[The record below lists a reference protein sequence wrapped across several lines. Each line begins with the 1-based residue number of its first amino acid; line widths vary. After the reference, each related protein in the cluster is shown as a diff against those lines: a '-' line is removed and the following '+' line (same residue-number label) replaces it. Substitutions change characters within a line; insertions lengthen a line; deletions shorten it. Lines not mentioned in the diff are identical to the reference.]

1 MVGRSHL
8 LEAVREAHGTRKGN
22 DVILLDLL
30 GNPGL
35 LEEHGH
41 DHARG
46 VDHGKL
52 DLKSLTLYAILL
64 AAGFVLNLTVSKFFS
79 GLTGGFLS
87 PEFIIAAFCL
97 EILAI
102 KPNLGQAAVIG
113 LLAGVV
119 IQITASVKG
128 PDLIAEPVAAV
139 VMAALVSAF
148 GNSKA
153 KGALPLVGTF
163 VVTFASGLI
172 YAVIFSFL
180 IMKNPAF
187 VGVMAPV
194 VAATGVANAV
204 IVSALYL
211 PIKKALKLND

>member
-1 MVGRSHL
+1 MSQQNTNT
-8 LEAVREAHGTRKGN
+8 ANAQQ
-22 DVILLDLL
+22 
-30 GNPGL
+30 
-35 LEEHGH
+35 
-41 DHARG
+41 ARTVAT

-52 DLKSLTLYAILL
+52 DLKVLTLYAILL

-97 EILAI
+97 EILII
-102 KPNLGQAAVIG
+102 KPNIGQAAVIG

-139 VMAALVSAF
+139 VMALLVSALSD
-148 GNSKA
+148 SKA
-153 KGALPLVGTF
+153 KGMLPLVGTF
-163 VVTFASGLI
+163 IVTFISGII

-194 VAATGVANAV
+194 VAATGVANAI
-204 IVSALYL
+204 IVAALHL
-211 PIKKALKLND
+211 PIKKALKL

>member
-1 MVGRSHL
+1 MSQN
-8 LEAVREAHGTRKGN
+8 ANT
-22 DVILLDLL
+22 DQQ
-30 GNPGL
+30 
-35 LEEHGH
+35 
-41 DHARG
+41 ARTVTA

-79 GLTGGFLS
+79 GLTGGFLL

-128 PDLIAEPVAAV
+128 PDLIAEPLAAV

-153 KGALPLVGTF
+153 KGLLPLVGTF
-163 VVTFASGLI
+163 VVTFISGLI

-194 VAATGVANAV
+194 VAATGVANAI

>member
-1 MVGRSHL
+1 MSQQNTN
-8 LEAVREAHGTRKGN
+8 AAN
-22 DVILLDLL
+22 AQQ
-30 GNPGL
+30 
-35 LEEHGH
+35 
-41 DHARG
+41 ARTVAA

-52 DLKSLTLYAILL
+52 DLKALTLYAILL

-97 EILAI
+97 EILII
-102 KPNLGQAAVIG
+102 KPNIGQAAVIG

-139 VMAALVSAF
+139 VMALLVSALSD
-148 GNSKA
+148 SKA
-153 KGALPLVGTF
+153 KGLLPLVGTF
-163 VVTFASGLI
+163 IVTFISGII

-194 VAATGVANAV
+194 VAATGVANAI
-204 IVSALYL
+204 IVAALHL
-211 PIKKALKLND
+211 PIKKALKL

>member
-1 MVGRSHL
+1 MSQQNTNT
-8 LEAVREAHGTRKGN
+8 ANAQQ
-22 DVILLDLL
+22 
-30 GNPGL
+30 
-35 LEEHGH
+35 
-41 DHARG
+41 ARTVTT

-52 DLKSLTLYAILL
+52 DLKALTLYAILL

-97 EILAI
+97 EILII
-102 KPNLGQAAVIG
+102 KPNIGQAAVIG

-139 VMAALVSAF
+139 VMALLVSALSD
-148 GNSKA
+148 SKA
-153 KGALPLVGTF
+153 KGLLPLVGTF
-163 VVTFASGLI
+163 VVTFISGII

-194 VAATGVANAV
+194 VAATGVANAI
-204 IVSALYL
+204 IVAALHL
-211 PIKKALKLND
+211 PIKKALKL

>member
-1 MVGRSHL
+1 MSQQNTNT
-8 LEAVREAHGTRKGN
+8 ANAQQ
-22 DVILLDLL
+22 
-30 GNPGL
+30 
-35 LEEHGH
+35 
-41 DHARG
+41 ARTVTT

-52 DLKSLTLYAILL
+52 DLKALTLYAILL

-97 EILAI
+97 EILII
-102 KPNLGQAAVIG
+102 KPNIGQAAVIG

-139 VMAALVSAF
+139 VMALLVSAF
-148 GNSKA
+148 AESKA
-153 KGALPLVGTF
+153 KGLLPLVGTF
-163 VVTFASGLI
+163 VVTFI

-194 VAATGVANAV
+194 VAATGVANAI
-204 IVSALYL
+204 IVAALHL
-211 PIKKALKLND
+211 PIKKALKL

>member
-1 MVGRSHL
+1 MSQQNTNT
-8 LEAVREAHGTRKGN
+8 ANAQQ
-22 DVILLDLL
+22 
-30 GNPGL
+30 
-35 LEEHGH
+35 
-41 DHARG
+41 ARTVAA

-52 DLKSLTLYAILL
+52 DLKALTLYAILL

-97 EILAI
+97 EILII
-102 KPNLGQAAVIG
+102 KPNIGQAAVIG

-128 PDLIAEPVAAV
+128 PDLIAEPVAAA
-139 VMAALVSAF
+139 VMALLVSAF
-148 GNSKA
+148 ADSRA
-153 KGALPLVGTF
+153 KGLLPLVGTF
-163 VVTFASGLI
+163 VVTFISGII

-194 VAATGVANAV
+194 VAATGVANAI
-204 IVSALYL
+204 IVAALHL
-211 PIKKALKLND
+211 PIKKALKF

>member
-1 MVGRSHL
+1 MSQQNTNT
-8 LEAVREAHGTRKGN
+8 ANAQQ
-22 DVILLDLL
+22 
-30 GNPGL
+30 
-35 LEEHGH
+35 
-41 DHARG
+41 ARTVAA

-52 DLKSLTLYAILL
+52 DLKALTLYAILL

-79 GLTGGFLS
+79 GLTSGFLS

-97 EILAI
+97 EILII
-102 KPNLGQAAVIG
+102 KPNIGQAAVIG

-128 PDLIAEPVAAV
+128 PDLIAEPVAAA
-139 VMAALVSAF
+139 VMALLVSAF
-148 GNSKA
+148 ADSRA
-153 KGALPLVGTF
+153 KGLLPLVGTF
-163 VVTFASGLI
+163 VVTFISGII

-194 VAATGVANAV
+194 VAATGVANAI
-204 IVSALYL
+204 IVAALHL
-211 PIKKALKLND
+211 PIKKALKL

>member
-1 MVGRSHL
+1 MSQN
-8 LEAVREAHGTRKGN
+8 A
-22 DVILLDLL
+22 
-30 GNPGL
+30 NP
-35 LEEHGH
+35 
-41 DHARG
+41 DQQARTVTA

-128 PDLIAEPVAAV
+128 PDLIAEPLAAV

-153 KGALPLVGTF
+153 KGLLPLVGTF
-163 VVTFASGLI
+163 VVTFISGLI

-194 VAATGVANAV
+194 VAATGVANAI

>member
-1 MVGRSHL
+1 MSQQNTNT
-8 LEAVREAHGTRKGN
+8 ANAQQ
-22 DVILLDLL
+22 
-30 GNPGL
+30 
-35 LEEHGH
+35 
-41 DHARG
+41 ARTVAA

-52 DLKSLTLYAILL
+52 DLKALTLYAILL

-97 EILAI
+97 EILII
-102 KPNLGQAAVIG
+102 KPNIGQAAVIG

-139 VMAALVSAF
+139 VMALLVSALSD
-148 GNSKA
+148 SKA
-153 KGALPLVGTF
+153 KGLLPLVGTF
-163 VVTFASGLI
+163 IVTFISGII
-172 YAVIFSFL
+172 YTVIFSFL

-194 VAATGVANAV
+194 VVATGVANAI
-204 IVSALYL
+204 IVAALHL
-211 PIKKALKLND
+211 PIKKALKL

>member
-1 MVGRSHL
+1 MSQN
-8 LEAVREAHGTRKGN
+8 ANT
-22 DVILLDLL
+22 DQQ
-30 GNPGL
+30 
-35 LEEHGH
+35 
-41 DHARG
+41 ARTVTA

-128 PDLIAEPVAAV
+128 PDLIAEPLAAV

-153 KGALPLVGTF
+153 KGLLPLVGTF
-163 VVTFASGLI
+163 VVTFISGLI

-194 VAATGVANAV
+194 GAATGVANAI

>member
-1 MVGRSHL
+1 MSQN
-8 LEAVREAHGTRKGN
+8 AN
-22 DVILLDLL
+22 IDQQ
-30 GNPGL
+30 
-35 LEEHGH
+35 
-41 DHARG
+41 ARTVTA

-153 KGALPLVGTF
+153 KGMLPLVGTF
-163 VVTFASGLI
+163 VVTFISGLI

-194 VAATGVANAV
+194 VAATGVANAI

>member
-1 MVGRSHL
+1 MSQQNTNT
-8 LEAVREAHGTRKGN
+8 ANAQQ
-22 DVILLDLL
+22 
-30 GNPGL
+30 
-35 LEEHGH
+35 
-41 DHARG
+41 ARTVAA

-52 DLKSLTLYAILL
+52 DLKALTLYAILL

-97 EILAI
+97 EILII
-102 KPNLGQAAVIG
+102 KPNIGQAAVIG

-139 VMAALVSAF
+139 VMALLVSAF
-148 GNSKA
+148 ADSKA
-153 KGALPLVGTF
+153 KGLLPLVGTF
-163 VVTFASGLI
+163 VVTFISGII

-194 VAATGVANAV
+194 VAATGVANAI
-204 IVSALYL
+204 IVAALHL
-211 PIKKALKLND
+211 PIKKALKL

>member
-1 MVGRSHL
+1 MSQQNTNT
-8 LEAVREAHGTRKGN
+8 ANAQQ
-22 DVILLDLL
+22 
-30 GNPGL
+30 
-35 LEEHGH
+35 
-41 DHARG
+41 ARTVTT

-52 DLKSLTLYAILL
+52 DLKALTLYAILL

-97 EILAI
+97 EILII
-102 KPNLGQAAVIG
+102 KPNIGQAAVIG

-139 VMAALVSAF
+139 VMALLVSAIAE
-148 GNSKA
+148 SKA
-153 KGALPLVGTF
+153 KGLLPLVGTF
-163 VVTFASGLI
+163 VVTFISGII

-194 VAATGVANAV
+194 VAATGVANAI
-204 IVSALYL
+204 IVAALHL
-211 PIKKALKLND
+211 PIKKALKL

>member
-1 MVGRSHL
+1 MSQQNTNT
-8 LEAVREAHGTRKGN
+8 ANAQQVRT
-22 DVILLDLL
+22 VTT
-30 GNPGL
+30 
-35 LEEHGH
+35 
-41 DHARG
+41 

-52 DLKSLTLYAILL
+52 DLKALTLYAILL

-97 EILAI
+97 EILII
-102 KPNLGQAAVIG
+102 KPNIGQAAVIG

-139 VMAALVSAF
+139 VMALLVSAF
-148 GNSKA
+148 AESKA
-153 KGALPLVGTF
+153 KGMLPLVGTF
-163 VVTFASGLI
+163 VVTFISGLI

-194 VAATGVANAV
+194 VAATGVANAI
-204 IVSALYL
+204 IVAALHL
-211 PIKKALKLND
+211 PIKKALKL

>member
-1 MVGRSHL
+1 MSQQNTNT
-8 LEAVREAHGTRKGN
+8 ANAQQ
-22 DVILLDLL
+22 
-30 GNPGL
+30 
-35 LEEHGH
+35 
-41 DHARG
+41 ARTVAA

-52 DLKSLTLYAILL
+52 DLKALTLYAILL

-97 EILAI
+97 EILII
-102 KPNLGQAAVIG
+102 KPNIGQAAVIG

-139 VMAALVSAF
+139 VMALLVSALSD
-148 GNSKA
+148 SKA
-153 KGALPLVGTF
+153 KGLLPLVGTF
-163 VVTFASGLI
+163 IVTFISGII
-172 YAVIFSFL
+172 YALIFSFL

-194 VAATGVANAV
+194 VAATGVANAI
-204 IVSALYL
+204 IVAALHL
-211 PIKKALKLND
+211 PIKKALKL

>member
-1 MVGRSHL
+1 MSQQNTNT
-8 LEAVREAHGTRKGN
+8 ANAQQ
-22 DVILLDLL
+22 
-30 GNPGL
+30 
-35 LEEHGH
+35 
-41 DHARG
+41 ARTVAA

-52 DLKSLTLYAILL
+52 DLKALTLYAILL

-79 GLTGGFLS
+79 SLTGGFLS

-97 EILAI
+97 EILII
-102 KPNLGQAAVIG
+102 KPNIGQAAVIG

-139 VMAALVSAF
+139 VMALLVCAF
-148 GNSKA
+148 ADSRA
-153 KGALPLVGTF
+153 KGLLPLVGTF
-163 VVTFASGLI
+163 VVTFISGII

-194 VAATGVANAV
+194 VTATGVTNAI
-204 IVSALYL
+204 IVAALHL
-211 PIKKALKLND
+211 PIKKALKL

>member
-1 MVGRSHL
+1 MSQQNTNT
-8 LEAVREAHGTRKGN
+8 ANAQQ
-22 DVILLDLL
+22 
-30 GNPGL
+30 
-35 LEEHGH
+35 
-41 DHARG
+41 ARTVAA

-52 DLKSLTLYAILL
+52 DLKALTLYAILL
-64 AAGFVLNLTVSKFFS
+64 ATGFVLNMTVSKFFS

-97 EILAI
+97 EILII
-102 KPNLGQAAVIG
+102 KPNIGQAAVIG

-139 VMAALVSAF
+139 VMALLVSALS
-148 GNSKA
+148 NSKA
-153 KGALPLVGTF
+153 KGLLPLVGTF
-163 VVTFASGLI
+163 VVTFISGII

-187 VGVMAPV
+187 MGVMAPV
-194 VAATGVANAV
+194 VAATGVANAI
-204 IVSALYL
+204 IVAALHL
-211 PIKKALKLND
+211 PIKKALKL

>member
-1 MVGRSHL
+1 MSQQNTNT
-8 LEAVREAHGTRKGN
+8 ANTQQ
-22 DVILLDLL
+22 
-30 GNPGL
+30 
-35 LEEHGH
+35 
-41 DHARG
+41 ARTVAA

-52 DLKSLTLYAILL
+52 DLKALTLYAILL

-97 EILAI
+97 EILII
-102 KPNLGQAAVIG
+102 KPNIGQAAVIG

-139 VMAALVSAF
+139 VMALLVSALSD
-148 GNSKA
+148 SKA
-153 KGALPLVGTF
+153 KGLLPLVGTF
-163 VVTFASGLI
+163 VVTFISGII

-194 VAATGVANAV
+194 VAATGVANAI
-204 IVSALYL
+204 IVAALHL
-211 PIKKALKLND
+211 PIKKALKL

>member
-1 MVGRSHL
+1 MSQQNTDT
-8 LEAVREAHGTRKGN
+8 ANAQQ
-22 DVILLDLL
+22 
-30 GNPGL
+30 
-35 LEEHGH
+35 
-41 DHARG
+41 ARTVAA

-52 DLKSLTLYAILL
+52 DLKALTLYAILL

-97 EILAI
+97 EILII
-102 KPNLGQAAVIG
+102 KPNIGQAAVIG

-139 VMAALVSAF
+139 VMALLVSALSD
-148 GNSKA
+148 SKA
-153 KGALPLVGTF
+153 KGLLPLVGTF
-163 VVTFASGLI
+163 IVTFISGII

-194 VAATGVANAV
+194 VAATGVANAI
-204 IVSALYL
+204 IVAALHL
-211 PIKKALKLND
+211 PIKKALKL

>member
-1 MVGRSHL
+1 MSQQNTNT
-8 LEAVREAHGTRKGN
+8 ANAQQ
-22 DVILLDLL
+22 
-30 GNPGL
+30 
-35 LEEHGH
+35 
-41 DHARG
+41 ARTVAA

-52 DLKSLTLYAILL
+52 DLKALTLYATLL

-97 EILAI
+97 EILII
-102 KPNLGQAAVIG
+102 KPNIGQAAVIG

-128 PDLIAEPVAAV
+128 PDLIAEPAAAV
-139 VMAALVSAF
+139 VMALLVSALSD
-148 GNSKA
+148 SKA
-153 KGALPLVGTF
+153 KGLLPLVGTF
-163 VVTFASGLI
+163 IVTFISGII

-194 VAATGVANAV
+194 VAATGVANAI
-204 IVSALYL
+204 IVAALHL
-211 PIKKALKLND
+211 PIKKALKL

>member
-1 MVGRSHL
+1 MSQQNTNT
-8 LEAVREAHGTRKGN
+8 ANAQQ
-22 DVILLDLL
+22 
-30 GNPGL
+30 
-35 LEEHGH
+35 
-41 DHARG
+41 ARTVAA

-52 DLKSLTLYAILL
+52 DLKALTLYAILL
-64 AAGFVLNLTVSKFFS
+64 AAGFVLNMTVSKFFS

-97 EILAI
+97 EILII
-102 KPNLGQAAVIG
+102 KPNIGQAAVIG

-139 VMAALVSAF
+139 VMALLVSALS
-148 GNSKA
+148 NSKA
-153 KGALPLVGTF
+153 KGPLPLVGTF
-163 VVTFASGLI
+163 VVTFISGII

-187 VGVMAPV
+187 MGVMAPV
-194 VAATGVANAV
+194 VAATGVANAI
-204 IVSALYL
+204 IVAALHL
-211 PIKKALKLND
+211 PIKKALKL

>member
-1 MVGRSHL
+1 MSQQNTNT
-8 LEAVREAHGTRKGN
+8 ANAQQ
-22 DVILLDLL
+22 
-30 GNPGL
+30 
-35 LEEHGH
+35 
-41 DHARG
+41 ARTVAA

-52 DLKSLTLYAILL
+52 DLKALTLYAILL

-97 EILAI
+97 EILII
-102 KPNLGQAAVIG
+102 KPNIGQAAVIG

-128 PDLIAEPVAAV
+128 PDLIAEPVAAA
-139 VMAALVSAF
+139 VMALLVSAF
-148 GNSKA
+148 ADSRA
-153 KGALPLVGTF
+153 KGLLPLVGTF
-163 VVTFASGLI
+163 VVTFISGII

-180 IMKNPAF
+180 IMKNPAL

-194 VAATGVANAV
+194 VAATGVANAI
-204 IVSALYL
+204 IVAALHL
-211 PIKKALKLND
+211 PIKKALKL

>member
-1 MVGRSHL
+1 MSQQNTNT
-8 LEAVREAHGTRKGN
+8 ANAQQ
-22 DVILLDLL
+22 
-30 GNPGL
+30 
-35 LEEHGH
+35 
-41 DHARG
+41 ARTVAA

-52 DLKSLTLYAILL
+52 DLKALTLYAILL

-97 EILAI
+97 EILII
-102 KPNLGQAAVIG
+102 KPNIGQAAVIG

-128 PDLIAEPVAAV
+128 PDLIAEPVAAA
-139 VMAALVSAF
+139 VMALLVSAF
-148 GNSKA
+148 ADSRA
-153 KGALPLVGTF
+153 KGLLPLVGTF
-163 VVTFASGLI
+163 VVTFISGII

-187 VGVMAPV
+187 MGVMAPV
-194 VAATGVANAV
+194 VAATGVANAI
-204 IVSALYL
+204 IVAALHL
-211 PIKKALKLND
+211 PIKKALKL

>member
-1 MVGRSHL
+1 MSQN
-8 LEAVREAHGTRKGN
+8 ANT
-22 DVILLDLL
+22 DQQ
-30 GNPGL
+30 
-35 LEEHGH
+35 
-41 DHARG
+41 ARTVTA

-97 EILAI
+97 EIPAI

-153 KGALPLVGTF
+153 KGVLPLFGTF
-163 VVTFASGLI
+163 VVTFISGLI

>member
-1 MVGRSHL
+1 MSQN
-8 LEAVREAHGTRKGN
+8 ANT
-22 DVILLDLL
+22 DQQ
-30 GNPGL
+30 
-35 LEEHGH
+35 
-41 DHARG
+41 ARTVTA

-153 KGALPLVGTF
+153 KGVLPLFGTF
-163 VVTFASGLI
+163 VVTFISGLI

>member
-1 MVGRSHL
+1 MSQQNTNT
-8 LEAVREAHGTRKGN
+8 ANAQQ
-22 DVILLDLL
+22 
-30 GNPGL
+30 
-35 LEEHGH
+35 
-41 DHARG
+41 ARTVVA

-52 DLKSLTLYAILL
+52 DLKALTLYAILL

-97 EILAI
+97 EILII
-102 KPNLGQAAVIG
+102 KPNIGQAAVIG

-128 PDLIAEPVAAV
+128 PDLIAEPVAAA
-139 VMAALVSAF
+139 VMALLVSALSD
-148 GNSKA
+148 SKA
-153 KGALPLVGTF
+153 KGLLPLVGTF
-163 VVTFASGLI
+163 IVTFISGII
-172 YAVIFSFL
+172 YALIFSFL

-194 VAATGVANAV
+194 VAATGVANAI
-204 IVSALYL
+204 IVAALHL
-211 PIKKALKLND
+211 PIKKALKL

>member
-1 MVGRSHL
+1 MSQQNTNT
-8 LEAVREAHGTRKGN
+8 ANAQQ
-22 DVILLDLL
+22 
-30 GNPGL
+30 
-35 LEEHGH
+35 
-41 DHARG
+41 ARTVAA

-52 DLKSLTLYAILL
+52 DLKALTLYAILL
-64 AAGFVLNLTVSKFFS
+64 AAGFVLNMTVSKFFS

-97 EILAI
+97 EILII
-102 KPNLGQAAVIG
+102 KPNIGQAAVIG

-139 VMAALVSAF
+139 VMALLVSALSD
-148 GNSKA
+148 SKA
-153 KGALPLVGTF
+153 KGLLPLVGTF
-163 VVTFASGLI
+163 VVTFISGII

-194 VAATGVANAV
+194 VAATGVANAI
-204 IVSALYL
+204 IVAALHP
-211 PIKKALKLND
+211 PIKKALKL

>member
-1 MVGRSHL
+1 MSQN
-8 LEAVREAHGTRKGN
+8 AN
-22 DVILLDLL
+22 IDQQ
-30 GNPGL
+30 
-35 LEEHGH
+35 
-41 DHARG
+41 ARTVTA

-128 PDLIAEPVAAV
+128 PDLIAEPIAAV

-148 GNSKA
+148 GSSKA
-153 KGALPLVGTF
+153 KGLLPLVGTF
-163 VVTFASGLI
+163 VVTFISGLI

-194 VAATGVANAV
+194 VAATGVANAI

>member
-1 MVGRSHL
+1 MSQQNTST
-8 LEAVREAHGTRKGN
+8 ANAQQ
-22 DVILLDLL
+22 
-30 GNPGL
+30 
-35 LEEHGH
+35 
-41 DHARG
+41 ARTVAA

-52 DLKSLTLYAILL
+52 DLKALTLYAILL

-97 EILAI
+97 EILII
-102 KPNLGQAAVIG
+102 KPNIGQAAVIG

-128 PDLIAEPVAAV
+128 PDLIAEPVAAA
-139 VMAALVSAF
+139 VMALLVSAF
-148 GNSKA
+148 ADSRA
-153 KGALPLVGTF
+153 KGLLPLVGTF
-163 VVTFASGLI
+163 VVTFISGII

-194 VAATGVANAV
+194 VAATGVANAI
-204 IVSALYL
+204 IVAALHL
-211 PIKKALKLND
+211 PIKKALKL